1 MLDLMSVQAVRSRCA
16 DVTRLVYDGKSEY
29 FCIDEQSLEKCAN
42 LVADECLDN
51 YPALDI
57 PVHSRWR
64 HFQIDDTDLWKHYI
78 QHHQLNSLSATE
90 KAKTAIDLVFVSVL
104 LDAGA
109 GSHWYFFE
117 SATGTDL
124 IRSEG
129 LAAASIKLF
138 FEYLGSRSDS
148 GFELSLDRLSKLG
161 ESDFAECFQIS
172 DNNPLTG
179 IRGRLEILHNLCAAL
194 RKSNKL
200 TRPSDLMS
208 FMAMHSPDGKIDLA
222 ELLQLVLTEFNSIWP
237 NGLLIN
243 GKNIGDAGI
252 HSQLDGN
259 DELDQVVPFHKL
271 SQWLCYSLIEPLQ
284 QADFE
289 VFNQDALTGLPE
301 YRNGGLLLDTGV
313 IRPKNNELL
322 KSTLDLKSEA
332 VVEWRALTVS
342 LIDSLAD
349 RVRIIL
355 DRNEYQLPLGSILQ
369 GGTWSAGRKI
379 AGQNRTDLSPP
390 LKLKIDGT
398 IF

>member
-29 FCIDEQSLEKCAN
+29 FYIDDHSLEKCAN

-64 HFQIDDTDLWKHYI
+64 HFQIDGTDLWEHNI
-78 QHHQLNSLSATE
+78 QRHQLNSLSATE
-90 KAKTAIDLVFVSVL
+90 KAKTAIDLVIVSVL

-109 GSHWYFFE
+109 GSHWHFSE
-117 SATGTDL
+117 PATGTDL

-138 FEYLGSRSDS
+138 FEYLGSRSCS
-148 GFELSLDRLSKLG
+148 GFQLSLDRLSQLS
-161 ESDFAECFQIS
+161 ENDFAECFQIS

-179 IRGRLEILHNLCAAL
+179 IQGRLEILRNLGIAL
-194 RKSNKL
+194 QTSTNL
-200 TRPSDLMS
+200 TRPGDLIS
-208 FMAMHSPDGKIDLA
+208 VMAMHSPDGKINLA
-222 ELLQLVLTEFNSIWP
+222 EVLRVVLTEFNSIWP
-237 NGLLIN
+237 NGLRVG
-243 GKNIGDAGI
+243 GKIIGDAGI
-252 HSQLDGN
+252 HSLLDG
-259 DELDQVVPFHKL
+259 DSELDKVVPFHKL

-289 VFNQDALTGLPE
+289 VVNLNSLTGLPE
-301 YRNGGLLLDTGV
+301 YRNGGLLLDAGV
-313 IRPKNNELL
+313 IRPKDEELL
-322 KSTLDLKSEA
+322 KTSLDLKSEA

-349 RVRIIL
+349 RVRTIL
-355 DRNEYQLPLGSILQ
+355 DLNKDQLPLGNILQ

-379 AGQNRTDLSPP
+379 AGQLRSDLSPP
-390 LKLKIDGT
+390 LKLKFDGT
-398 IF
+398 VF